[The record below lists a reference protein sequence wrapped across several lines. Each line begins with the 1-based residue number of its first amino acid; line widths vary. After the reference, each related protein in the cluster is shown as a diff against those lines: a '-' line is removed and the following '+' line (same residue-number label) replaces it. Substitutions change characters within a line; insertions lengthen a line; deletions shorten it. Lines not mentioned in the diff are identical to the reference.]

1 MGYTGR
7 IAGTRHCPRR
17 GAPDRISLFRG
28 TGVIRV
34 ANPLLQ
40 HYIKLTEFLG
50 YALGPD
56 YEVALH
62 DLTDKDRSIVAIA
75 NNHVSGRDVG
85 APLTNM
91 ALRILRDKS
100 YENRDYILHYLGVSS
115 TGKTLRSSTMFI
127 KKDGKLV
134 GMLCINFDDSRYQA
148 VSDALLRLCHPDQFV
163 DTNFQ
168 VAADAADRAAENP
181 AEHFPTSI
189 HGVAADAVMR
199 ELEHRGI
206 TASRLNAEERIQII
220 SALDEAGIFLLK
232 GAVKDVADALECSQ
246 ASIYRYLTLIR
257 RDES

>member
-1 MGYTGR
+1 MKR
-7 IAGTRHCPRR
+7 MA
-17 GAPDRISLFRG
+17 S
-28 TGVIRV
+28 
-34 ANPLLQ
+34 PLLQ

-75 NNHVSGRDVG
+75 NNHISGRDVG
-85 APLTNM
+85 APLTNV

-100 YENRDYILHYLGVSS
+100 YEKQDYILHYLGVSS

-168 VAADAADRAAENP
+168 VDADAAQRSDP
-181 AEHFPTSI
+181 AERFPTSI
-189 HGVAADAVMR
+189 HGVAADAVLR
-199 ELEHRGI
+199 ELERRGI

-257 RDES
+257 KDES